1 MVVSLSNIGKYRTKR
16 DFLRF
21 SCLEIKWGQDT
32 RQLYSYSWIYLT
44 NLSCSQVLMAFRSQD
59 KNDNTQS
66 SKGIGTRQWL
76 LKLEKF
82 FHHADHVNAKSA
94 LTGSISPNCVDCCL
108 GSVCVYVC
116 LCLFL
121 FYDFTLAC
129 FSWLLF
135 I

>member
-1 MVVSLSNIGKYRTKR
+1 MRTRYQTAVFLLLNIFDKPFLLTGPLSTQRM
-16 DFLRF
+16 
-21 SCLEIKWGQDT
+21 
-32 RQLYSYSWIYLT
+32 
-44 NLSCSQVLMAFRSQD
+44 MAFRSQE

-94 LTGSISPNCVDCCL
+94 LIGSISPNCVDCCL
-108 GSVCVYVC
+108 GSVRVYVC

-129 FSWLLF
+129 FS
-135 I
+135 